1 MHSILKENNRDY
13 LGSLAADKIVHSGNL
28 RVPEGARGVVLFAHG
43 SSTSLHSPQNRYLAQ
58 LLHQGRLATDLMDL
72 LTPEEEATNLRT
84 KHLRCDIDLLAARLI
99 RATDSLRQNPRTCD
113 LKVGYF
119 GCGIGSAAAIVAA
132 AARPDAVGAIVS
144 RGGRPDLA
152 GEAVSQVRSATL
164 LIVGENNLPMIARNR
179 RVLPQFFTQKQLDI
193 IPRATH
199 LFEDP
204 GTLKEVARLSIQW
217 FQRYLTE
224 NRGW

>member
-1 MHSILKENNRDY
+1 MHSILKENDRDY
-13 LGSLAADKIVHSGNL
+13 PDSLTADQIAHSGNL
-28 RVPEGARGVVLFAHG
+28 SVPEGARGVVLFAHG
-43 SSTSLHSPQNRYLAQ
+43 SSTSLHSPYNRYFAQ
-58 LLHQGRLATDLMDL
+58 LLYQAKFATDLMDL

-84 KHLRCDIDLLAARLI
+84 KHLRCDIDLLATRLI
-99 RATDSLRQNPRTCD
+99 SATDSLRQNPRTCN

-119 GCGIGSAAAIVAA
+119 GCGIGSAAAMVAA

-152 GEAVSQVRSATL
+152 GEAVSRVLAATL

-179 RVLPQFFTQKQLDI
+179 RVLARFFTQKQLEI

-224 NRGW
+224 NSGC